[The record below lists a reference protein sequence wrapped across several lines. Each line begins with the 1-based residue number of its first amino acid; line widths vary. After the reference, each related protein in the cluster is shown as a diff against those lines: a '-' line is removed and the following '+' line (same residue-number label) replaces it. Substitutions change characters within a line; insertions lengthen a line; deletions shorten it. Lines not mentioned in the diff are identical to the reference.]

1 MKQKPIIMKT
11 YRELV
16 LNTNKTLKEESAKLG
31 YCIKV
36 LKGFDQLPKEFK
48 PILAKIDK
56 DTETY
61 NKCIDNVRVSKS
73 GKFTAFYL
81 LQYLYKEYKSEAV

>member
-1 MKQKPIIMKT
+1 MKT

-16 LNTNKTLKEESAKLG
+16 LDTNKVLKEESAKLG

-48 PILAKIDK
+48 PILSKVDK
-56 DTETY
+56 DAQTY
-61 NKCIDNVRVSKS
+61 KKCIDNVRVSKT

-81 LQYLYKEYKSEAV
+81 LQYLYKEYKSAAV